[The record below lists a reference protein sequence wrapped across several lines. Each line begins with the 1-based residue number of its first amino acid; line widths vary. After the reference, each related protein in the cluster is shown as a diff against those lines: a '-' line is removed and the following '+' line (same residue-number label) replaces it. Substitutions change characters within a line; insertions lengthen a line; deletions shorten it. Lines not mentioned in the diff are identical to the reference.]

1 MPSAKVI
8 VSALV
13 DSQILSYFPEMDL
26 RLFKT
31 LEELDAYVADNP
43 LRAENLIVT
52 QDVTRDSPN
61 QMFTLLSNICS
72 STFFRSEQLIY
83 VTPPNSREINMID
96 FLKNEGSLSN
106 VIVLQGDLTKE
117 FLISVIKGEASGK
130 HAKITR
136 KAVVRRRVSEF
147 KEEAMRTTLPDEDY
161 VQTEEIKLREVPQ
174 TPEFQP
180 KIIETPI
187 TGTLIQIT
195 GLPSAPKTEFS
206 VLLAQYLA
214 NHGKTLLIETDMRF
228 FATSYLL
235 HQAGI
240 DYDDIPLNNFY
251 RDPIGFIR
259 QIGESQHSLVCLTGT
274 SKDIGSDIRVYSIL
288 NTLYASLKHNIKHF
302 IYQTALQDILP
313 SVQTI
318 ICMKNDVLSVLE
330 TISNLPVES
339 SSRMD
344 YVAIDQNVGEIAIHD
359 GYVLSSMVSELINHN
374 VDVEIYSFKS
384 VKLGGEPVDLY
395 RHVKQ
400 HFA

>member
-1 MPSAKVI
+1 MSAKVI

-13 DSQILSYFPEMDL
+13 DSQILSYFPDMDI

-31 LEELDAYVADNP
+31 LEDLDAYVADNP
-43 LRAENLIVT
+43 LRAEDLIVT
-52 QDVTRDSPN
+52 QDITKESPN
-61 QMFTLLSNICS
+61 QMFTLLSNICG

-83 VTPPNSREINMID
+83 ITPPNSREVDMIN
-96 FLKNEGSLSN
+96 FLQNEGSLSN
-106 VIVLQGDLTKE
+106 VIILQGDLTKE
-117 FLISVIKGEASGK
+117 FLVSVIKGEASGK
-130 HAKITR
+130 NTKVTR
-136 KAVVRRRVSEF
+136 KAVVRRRVSDY
-147 KEEAMRTTLPDEDY
+147 KEEASRTTLPDEGT
-161 VQTEEIKLREVPQ
+161 VQTEELKLRDVPE
-174 TPEFQP
+174 TREFQT
-180 KIIETPI
+180 KIIDTPI

-195 GLPSAPKTEFS
+195 GLHSAPRAEFS

-214 NHGKTLLIETDMRF
+214 NHGKTLLLETDMRY

-240 DYDDIPLNNFY
+240 DYDDIPLRGFY
-251 RDPIGFIR
+251 QDPIGFIER
-259 QIGESQHSLVCLTGT
+259 VRVSEHNLVCLTGT
-274 SKDIGSDIRVYSIL
+274 SKDINSDIRVYSIL
-288 NTLYASLKHNIKHF
+288 NTLYSSLKHNIKHF
-302 IYQTALQDILP
+302 IYMTALQDILP

-344 YVAIDQNVGEIAIHD
+344 YVAIDRNVSEIAIHD
-359 GYVLSSMVSELINHN
+359 GHLLSSMVSELINHN
-374 VDVEIYSFKS
+374 VDVEIYSFNS

-395 RHVKQ
+395 RHVTK